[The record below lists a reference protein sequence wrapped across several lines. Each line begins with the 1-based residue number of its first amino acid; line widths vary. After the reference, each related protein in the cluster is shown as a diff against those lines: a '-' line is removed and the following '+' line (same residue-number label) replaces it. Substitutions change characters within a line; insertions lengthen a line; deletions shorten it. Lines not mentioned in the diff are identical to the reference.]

1 MDEKDLARYREL
13 SSFLKKAN
21 DSYYKESFS
30 LISDAEFDEKLQELE
45 SLEKKYPELK
55 TKESL
60 TEVIGDDLKN
70 DFPKLKHQ
78 SPMLSISNAFN
89 GEDVEAFVRSV
100 QNQSEETVEWVCER
114 KIDGVSLSL
123 IYVDAELKTA
133 VTRGNGIEGDVVTL
147 NAKTIL
153 DIPHKLK
160 EKIPGI
166 LEVRGEVYME
176 KQAFLDFNEKM
187 QLESKKTFQN
197 PRNTVSGSL
206 KLKDPIETQK
216 RPLRFFAYSIVS
228 ETPSR
233 THSENLELLKSIGF
247 TPNDYWLCKSL
258 QEIMDIIHQVDAQ
271 RNALDYDIDG
281 MVIKVN
287 DLSFQNELGHT
298 SKSPRWVIAYKFKA
312 EQGITRVLSV
322 EYQVG
327 RTGAL
332 TPVANLEPVRLAG
345 TTVKRATLHNFNEI
359 QRLDLHILDY
369 VYVEKSG
376 EIIPKI
382 LRVAMDKRESLVQKI
397 ERPTL
402 CPICN
407 STLQQEEII
416 IRCENL
422 HCPAMKQSLLEHF
435 VSREAMNIESLGP
448 SLIAQLLNTNTIS
461 KISDLYRLSAQDL
474 LALERMADKSVNNIL
489 SAIEKSKE
497 NSLEHFL
504 HALGIRFVGR
514 STALNLAKYFKN
526 IQSLMKASEEEL
538 KLVPDVGD
546 KIAKSL
552 FDFFQDQKEME
563 ELKFLLELGL
573 PSQFKGEIKTLFLGE
588 TVVITGTLPTLDRK
602 QARQILE
609 ENGAKVSSSVSKK
622 TSWILSGDEAGS
634 KLSKALELGLP
645 IHDEEWLLERL
656 KTEK

>member
-45 SLEKKYPELK
+45 NLEKKYPELK

-160 EKIPGI
+160 EKIPGV

-461 KISDLYRLSAQDL
+461 KISDLYRLTAQDL
-474 LALERMADKSVNNIL
+474 LAIERMADKSVHNIL

-526 IQSLMKASEEEL
+526 IQNLMKASEEEL

-634 KLSKALELGLP
+634 KLSKALELGVP

>member
-382 LRVAMDKRESLVQKI
+382 LRVAMDKRETLVQRI

-407 STLQQEEII
+407 STLEQEEII

-656 KTEK
+656 KTEE

>member
-382 LRVAMDKRESLVQKI
+382 LRVAMDKRETLVQRI

-407 STLQQEEII
+407 STLEQEEII

>member
-382 LRVAMDKRESLVQKI
+382 LRVAMDKRETLVQRI

-656 KTEK
+656 KTEE

>member
-382 LRVAMDKRESLVQKI
+382 LRVAMDKRETLVQRI

-407 STLQQEEII
+407 STLEQEEII

-461 KISDLYRLSAQDL
+461 KISDLYRLTAQDL

-656 KTEK
+656 KTEE

>member
-287 DLSFQNELGHT
+287 DLSIQNELGHT

-407 STLQQEEII
+407 STLEQEEII

-656 KTEK
+656 KTEE

>member
-287 DLSFQNELGHT
+287 DLSIQNELGHT

-382 LRVAMDKRESLVQKI
+382 LRVAMDKRETLVQRI

-407 STLQQEEII
+407 STLEQEEII

-656 KTEK
+656 KTEE

>member
-382 LRVAMDKRESLVQKI
+382 LRVAMDKRETLVQRI

-407 STLQQEEII
+407 STLEQEEII

-634 KLSKALELGLP
+634 KLSKALELGVP

>member
-287 DLSFQNELGHT
+287 DLSIQNELGHT

-552 FDFFQDQKEME
+552 FEFFQDQKEME

-656 KTEK
+656 KTEE

>member
-287 DLSFQNELGHT
+287 DLSIQNELGHT

-382 LRVAMDKRESLVQKI
+382 LRVAMDKRETLVQRI

-656 KTEK
+656 KTEE

>member
-45 SLEKKYPELK
+45 SLEKKHPELK

-382 LRVAMDKRESLVQKI
+382 LRVAMDKRETLVQRI

-552 FDFFQDQKEME
+552 FEFFQDQKEME

>member
-89 GEDVEAFVRSV
+89 CEDVEAFVRSV

-287 DLSFQNELGHT
+287 DLSIQNELGHT

-332 TPVANLEPVRLAG
+332 TPVANLEPMRLAG

-656 KTEK
+656 KTEE

>member
-382 LRVAMDKRESLVQKI
+382 LRVAMDKRETLVQRI

-407 STLQQEEII
+407 STLEQEEII

-461 KISDLYRLSAQDL
+461 KISDLYRLTAQDL

-634 KLSKALELGLP
+634 KLSKALELGVP

>member
-656 KTEK
+656 KTEE

>member
-45 SLEKKYPELK
+45 SLEKKHPELK

-382 LRVAMDKRESLVQKI
+382 LRVAMDKRETLVQRI

-407 STLQQEEII
+407 STLEQEEII

-656 KTEK
+656 KTEE

>member
-287 DLSFQNELGHT
+287 DLSIQNELGHT

-448 SLIAQLLNTNTIS
+448 SLIGQLLNTNTIS

>member
-287 DLSFQNELGHT
+287 DLSIQNELGHT

-656 KTEK
+656 KTEE

>member
-382 LRVAMDKRESLVQKI
+382 LRVAMDKRETLVQRI

-407 STLQQEEII
+407 STLEQEEII

-461 KISDLYRLSAQDL
+461 KISDLYRLTAQDL

-634 KLSKALELGLP
+634 KLSKALELGVP

-656 KTEK
+656 KTEE

>member
-287 DLSFQNELGHT
+287 DLSIQNELGHT

-382 LRVAMDKRESLVQKI
+382 LRVAMDKRETLVQRI

-407 STLQQEEII
+407 STLEQEEII

-634 KLSKALELGLP
+634 KLSKALELGVP

>member
-45 SLEKKYPELK
+45 SLEKKHPELK

-382 LRVAMDKRESLVQKI
+382 LRVAMDKRETLVQRI

-407 STLQQEEII
+407 STLEQEEII

-461 KISDLYRLSAQDL
+461 KISDLYRLTAQDL

-656 KTEK
+656 KTEE

>member
-287 DLSFQNELGHT
+287 DLSIQNELGHT

>member
-45 SLEKKYPELK
+45 SLEKKHPELK

-287 DLSFQNELGHT
+287 DLSIQNELGHT

-382 LRVAMDKRESLVQKI
+382 LRVAMDKRETLVQRI

-407 STLQQEEII
+407 STLEQEEII

-656 KTEK
+656 KTEE

>member
-287 DLSFQNELGHT
+287 DLSIQNELGHT

-382 LRVAMDKRESLVQKI
+382 LRVAMDKRESLVQRI

-407 STLQQEEII
+407 STLEQEEII

-448 SLIAQLLNTNTIS
+448 SLIGQLLNTNTIS

-656 KTEK
+656 KTEE

>member
-382 LRVAMDKRESLVQKI
+382 LRVAMDKRETLVQRI

-402 CPICN
+402 CPICK
-407 STLQQEEII
+407 STLEQEEII

-461 KISDLYRLSAQDL
+461 KISDLYRLTAQDL

-497 NSLEHFL
+497 NSRYQ
-504 HALGIRFVGR
+504 IRLCSCWRG
-514 STALNLAKYFKN
+514 
-526 IQSLMKASEEEL
+526 SL
-538 KLVPDVGD
+538 
-546 KIAKSL
+546 
-552 FDFFQDQKEME
+552 
-563 ELKFLLELGL
+563 
-573 PSQFKGEIKTLFLGE
+573 
-588 TVVITGTLPTLDRK
+588 
-602 QARQILE
+602 
-609 ENGAKVSSSVSKK
+609 
-622 TSWILSGDEAGS
+622 
-634 KLSKALELGLP
+634 
-645 IHDEEWLLERL
+645 
-656 KTEK
+656 